1 MSVLTRVRKVLLISA
16 TTILLGL
23 TACAKNNPSE
33 YVMTTPVMH
42 DTRPWCIGRFAL
54 DLPSDIAVYNQQFKY
69 MDYTIET
76 TRNIS
81 RNTFLQQVDAREK
94 ELKTTLRMDMTQ
106 ATGTTNNVW
115 LKEAIRP
122 NDDTRLFIF
131 RKADTTSIDIPYKA
145 EGYAWSSDTLFTLKT
160 LIGARYDDSNLQV
173 ANQILRHIGP
183 RQDWEIPVDG
193 AFCFNGGAISGKPFR
208 GFDATLSVG
217 LLPGTPSTFV
227 VKLRESV
234 DVDQKASLLDGLPAF
249 EIQLKSLLG
258 RYKILRKGK
267 RQFAGMEAEELLIA
281 ISEDGVQKYHFYL
294 LAPGVEYDLS
304 KPHTAIQLLFGA
316 APDSITSAAQATSP
330 VNEAQAIQAW
340 DAVLNSF
347 HYRGPRPGEAEATK

>member
-1 MSVLTRVRKVLLISA
+1 MSPLDRIRKVLLIPIA
-16 TTILLGL
+16 TILLGSA
-23 TACAKNNPSE
+23 ACMKKNHSE
-33 YVMTTPVMH
+33 YDVRSPVIH

-54 DLPSDIAVYNQQFKY
+54 DLPSDISVYNQQFKY

-76 TRNIS
+76 TQNVQRDS
-81 RNTFLQQVDAREK
+81 FLQRVEAREK
-94 ELKTTLRMDMTQ
+94 ELRTSLRMDMTRVPN
-106 ATGTTNNVW
+106 TTSNVW
-115 LKEAIRP
+115 LKEAIQP
-122 NDDTRLFIF
+122 SDDARLFIF
-131 RKADTTSIDIPYKA
+131 RNADTTSIDLPYKA

-173 ANQILRHIGP
+173 ADQILRHIGP
-183 RQDWEIPVDG
+183 RQDWEVPADG

-227 VKLRESV
+227 VELRESV

-258 RYKILRKGK
+258 RYNILRKGK

-294 LAPGVEYDLS
+294 LAPGVERDLS

-316 APDSITSAAQATSP
+316 APDSITSAAEATSP

-347 HYRGPRPGEAEATK
+347 HYRGPRPGESEATR